1 MRKRWFTET
10 RYVDIDTGEELS
22 KSQVK
27 REHWIRKGGSDTI
40 EDKGT
45 YYLKIYTKHYERNRQ
60 QRLFE

>member
-22 KSQVK
+22 KSQVE

>member
-1 MRKRWFTET
+1 MRKRWFTEA

-22 KSQVK
+22 KSQVE